1 MLPVQTARTVNGAPG
16 PPSTGSDGLSGP
28 RPPRFPSATVP
39 LPTGT
44 AGRSASRCGA
54 RVPRSVGV
62 GAQRTVTRPPGAGPY
77 PGAMSRGRVWAWAG
91 LAVLV
96 VVNVVLIGMLLLPS
110 DGSQAQDV
118 VPSAVST
125 SAEVEQPQAEAPV
138 EEPTPTEEA
147 PPPLQPEPTQ
157 RLLWAVSEREAWR
170 AAVGACDVPGSLER
184 TTDAG
189 VTWAAQPVQVSP
201 IARLKASSA
210 ADVFAI
216 GGGADCAPTFRFSE
230 NSGQTWVTA
239 NNELPGSWYLLP
251 ASRAALAA
259 EVHGPR
265 GTAPAPCPSGVVDLA
280 GLDTNR
286 AALLCTDG
294 AFYSTDDGG
303 ASWSQ
308 EGATAQALA
317 IAPTAD
323 GYLIGAVRE
332 ACEGLAVLSVGNDG
346 TGLDAEAPVCAPVSA
361 PVPGQVALA
370 AAGPNLWVWSGDAL
384 VRSGDGGLTW

>member
-1 MLPVQTARTVNGAPG
+1 
-16 PPSTGSDGLSGP
+16 
-28 RPPRFPSATVP
+28 
-39 LPTGT
+39 
-44 AGRSASRCGA
+44 
-54 RVPRSVGV
+54 
-62 GAQRTVTRPPGAGPY
+62 
-77 PGAMSRGRVWAWAG
+77 MSRGKVWAYVG
-91 LAVLV
+91 LAALALL
-96 VVNVVLIGMLLLPS
+96 NVVLIVLLLRPNAPATAS
-110 DGSQAQDV
+110 GIVPAPEV
-118 VPSAVST
+118 TTAAAEVPSP
-125 SAEVEQPQAEAPV
+125 EVAPSEAPALV
-138 EEPTPTEEA
+138 V
-147 PPPLQPEPTQ
+147 LQPEPTQ

-170 AAVGACDVPGSLER
+170 AVVGACDVPGSLER

-201 IARLKASSA
+201 IVRLKASSA

-216 GGGADCAPTFRFSE
+216 GGGADCAPTFRFSD

-265 GTAPAPCPSGVVDLA
+265 GTGPAPCPSGVVDLA

-294 AFYSTDDGG
+294 ALQTTDDGG

-332 ACEGLAVLSVGNDG
+332 ACAGLAVLTVGNDG
-346 TGLDAEAPVCAPVSA
+346 TGLEAEARVCAPVPA